1 MKNENYPDYTPL
13 YFKEADTS
21 SVQELVNSLF
31 FTYNGI
37 SYGQATY
44 LDAEFKYEHCRDLKL
59 RSFNDVYDVVNT
71 YFPGTSP
78 AEVFKAVLLS
88 VPKKRD
94 SAGYWGIQLTYCGT
108 MERIRIVHIGNFNNC
123 LINDHKTKNGHPFSW
138 FELLKEAGFTSKI
151 EAIAASDAS
160 RIFLEKNV

>member
-1 MKNENYPDYTPL
+1 MKNGDYPDYTPL

-31 FTYNGI
+31 YTYNGI

-88 VPKKRD
+88 IPKKRASD
-94 SAGYWGIQLTYCGT
+94 GYWSIYLTYCAT
-108 MERIRIVHIGNFNNC
+108 MERLRIVHSEKSMNCIIGNYT
-123 LINDHKTKNGHPFSW
+123 TKKGHPFDW
-138 FELLKEAGFTSKI
+138 YELVKEAGFKSKE

-160 RIFLEKNV
+160 RVFLQKNV